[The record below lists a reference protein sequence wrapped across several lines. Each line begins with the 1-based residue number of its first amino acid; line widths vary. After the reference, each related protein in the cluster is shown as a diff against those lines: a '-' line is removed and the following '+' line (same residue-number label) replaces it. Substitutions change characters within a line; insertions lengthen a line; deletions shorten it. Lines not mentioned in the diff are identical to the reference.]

1 MNILPEFEIKA
12 LSECKAG
19 KLVRPLSHFGKENF
33 ALVADIENN
42 HRRALIL
49 LQEDGPVFVIEDQS
63 DHHHV
68 LEYSGDVILELDQ
81 SGPFSAGFGKLYGQV
96 GCMVH
101 DATRSLLNVRPG
113 DIRWGPGIAQLNCQ
127 TFVLEYANIQSPN
140 VAVFGKWKMYI
151 GDMQGAR
158 ERWVK
163 VVSFEWSPP
172 QEPRA

>member
-19 KLVRPLSHFGKENF
+19 KLVRPLSHIGKEKF

-49 LQEDGPVFVIEDQS
+49 LQEDGPVFVIEDEP
-63 DHHHV
+63 DNRHV
-68 LEYSGDVILELDQ
+68 LEYSGNLILELDQ
-81 SGPFSAGFGKLYGQV
+81 SGPFSAGFGKMYEQG

-101 DATRSLLNVRPG
+101 DETRSMLNVRPR
-113 DIRWGPGIAQLNCQ
+113 DIRWDPGIAQLNCE
-127 TFVLEYANIQSPN
+127 TFVLKYANSQSPN
-140 VAVFGKWKMYI
+140 AAVFGKWKMYT
-151 GDMQGAR
+151 GDVEGAR

-163 VVSFEWSPP
+163 VASFEWSPP
-172 QEPRA
+172 QEPRT